1 MAKEINFLA
10 SVWDKLTKAT
20 YSIVDAETREPQ
32 LEFDTIIEC
41 RVHGSASSTQVPI
54 ETGFSVTDYKYA
66 NPDDL
71 HMKGIV
77 SKNGTVGIGFM
88 DVNYSLT
95 GEDKNNLIEKI
106 RTTCDK
112 LTHEMTLVDIQ
123 TRNSGLR
130 KKYTMVDYVIDE
142 TPENFNLLEVDMTF
156 EQVLT
161 FDDKGKFLRN
171 EADGDTKLIGI
182 VETLKQDLK
191 EWWNS

>member
-41 RVHGSASSTQVPI
+41 GVHGSASSTQVPI

>member
-10 SVWDKLTKAT
+10 SVWDKLTAAT
-20 YSIVDAETREPQ
+20 YSIVDAETREPL
-32 LEFDTIIEC
+32 LEFDTIMEC
-41 RVHGSASSTQVPI
+41 GFHGSASSTQVPI
-54 ETGFSVTDYKYA
+54 ETGFKKTDYKYA

-88 DVNYSLT
+88 DINVSLT
-95 GEDKNNLIEKI
+95 GRDKNNLIERI

-130 KKYTMVDYVIDE
+130 KNYTMVDYFIDE
-142 TPENFNLLEVDMTF
+142 TEENFNLLEVDMTF
-156 EQVLT
+156 EEVLL
-161 FDDKGKFLRN
+161 FNKDGKMLKN
-171 EADGDTKLIGI
+171 EADGDTQLIGI

-191 EWWNS
+191 EWWKS

>member
-10 SVWDKLTKAT
+10 SVWDKLTAAT
-20 YSIVDAETREPQ
+20 YSVVDAETREPL
-32 LEFDTIIEC
+32 LEFDTIMEC
-41 RVHGSASSTQVPI
+41 GFHGSASSIQVPI

-66 NPDDL
+66 NPDNL

>member
-41 RVHGSASSTQVPI
+41 RVHGSTSSTQVPI

>member
-10 SVWDKLTKAT
+10 SVWDKLTAAT
-20 YSIVDAETREPQ
+20 YSVVDAETREPL
-32 LEFDTIIEC
+32 LEFDTIMEC
-41 RVHGSASSTQVPI
+41 GFHGSASLTQVPI

>member
-10 SVWDKLTKAT
+10 SVWDKLTAAT
-20 YSIVDAETREPQ
+20 YSVVDAETREPL
-32 LEFDTIIEC
+32 LEFDTIMEC
-41 RVHGSASSTQVPI
+41 GFHGSASLTQVPI

-142 TPENFNLLEVDMTF
+142 TPENFNLFEVDMTF

>member
-1 MAKEINFLA
+1 
-10 SVWDKLTKAT
+10 
-20 YSIVDAETREPQ
+20 
-32 LEFDTIIEC
+32 
-41 RVHGSASSTQVPI
+41 
-54 ETGFSVTDYKYA
+54 
-66 NPDDL
+66 
-71 HMKGIV
+71 MKGIV

-182 VETLKQDLK
+182 VERILILPKCLLSK
-191 EWWNS
+191 KR